1 MSESGLLFRIICT
14 FVQGM
19 ALFTE
24 GICLEKLLTGRDD
37 RGGRKMRILNWFAW
51 NFIFVFIKCMFVV
64 PPVYYGILHPAL
76 LSVTHVLVLLYFY
89 KDRMWIRFTDRKS
102 VV

>member
-51 NFIFVFIKCMFVV
+51 NFIFVFI
-64 PPVYYGILHPAL
+64 VYCIRHCCQLPTFWCCFIFIKIGCGSGL
-76 LSVTHVLVLLYFY
+76 LMEQCCFSKIF
-89 KDRMWIRFTDRKS
+89 
-102 VV
+102 